1 MAKLYG
7 LGNVIVSD
15 VLTRLITNPDFY
27 KLVYYKDV
35 DEEGEDILSMP
46 DLEDPVSALY
56 KKQVWLHRRPD
67 KVLHNQDV
75 NVFITLEDF
84 RNESAK
90 NPNIKTMTFKVAV
103 LVHKEC
109 LSTPNGSRDI
119 ALLCCISDIVEND
132 DYFKGLGR
140 CSVYRVNH
148 LFGLGMEYSG
158 YEIICR
164 VDGIQVKGK

>member
-7 LGNVIVSD
+7 LGNVIISEIA
-15 VLTRLITNPDFY
+15 TRLMINPDFN
-27 KLVYYKDV
+27 KLVYYKDI
-35 DEEGEDILSMP
+35 DEDGEDILSMP
-46 DLEDPVSALY
+46 DLEDPVSELY
-56 KKQVWLHRRPD
+56 RKQVWLHRRPD

-75 NVFITLEDF
+75 NVFITLDDF

-90 NPNIKTMTFKVAV
+90 DPSIKTLTFKIAV

-109 LSTPNGSRDI
+109 LLTPNGSRDI
-119 ALLCCISDIVEND
+119 ALLCCVSDIVEKD
-132 DYFKGLGR
+132 RYFQGLGK
-140 CSVYRVNH
+140 CNVHRVNH

-164 VDGIQVKGK
+164 VDGIQTKEK

>member
-7 LGNVIVSD
+7 LGNIIMSEIS
-15 VLTRLITNPDFY
+15 TRLMINPDFY
-27 KLVYYKDV
+27 KFVYYKDV
-35 DEEGEDILSMP
+35 DENGEDILSMP
-46 DLEDPVSALY
+46 DLDDPVGELY

-67 KVLHNQDV
+67 KVLHNQDI
-75 NVFITLEDF
+75 NVFLTLEDF

-90 NPNIKTMTFKVAV
+90 NPNIKTITFKIAI

-109 LSTPNGSRDI
+109 LLTPNGSRDI
-119 ALLCCISDIVEND
+119 ALLSCVSDIVETD

-140 CSVYRVNH
+140 CEVHRVNH
-148 LFGLGMEYSG
+148 LFGLGVEYSG

-164 VDGIQVKGK
+164 IDGINAKGY